1 MPDFSAR
8 SEQGGPP
15 AKARLADVFALVC
28 DSDVS
33 DAELRLWLHYR
44 QHHIGDRG
52 AFISDAAT
60 TTALGWSARKLQDVR
75 ASLVRHTLLVVVPR
89 GPRPPAR
96 YPCRHPQASQSD
108 VRQASQEDV
117 THASQSGVTQASQSG
132 VTQQEL
138 GSHVESHVESH
149 SAACPIEEPRKPVNR
164 NKIKAA
170 DAADALFERFIKA
183 YPKRAGNDPK
193 KPARKAWD
201 ARIKQGVDPEVMI
214 AAAERYSRF
223 CDATDKTRTEFVKQS
238 QTWLSPNGE
247 GWLSSWD
254 LPRGLPSTAPA
265 FPDYPKALVP

>member
-8 SEQGGPP
+8 SEQEGPP

-33 DAELRLWLHYR
+33 DPELRLWLHYR
-44 QHHIGDRG
+44 QHHIDGRG

-75 ASLVRHTLLVVVPR
+75 ASLVRHGLLVVVPR
-89 GPRPPAR
+89 GPQPPAR
-96 YPCRHPQASQSD
+96 YPCRHPKAS
-108 VRQASQEDV
+108 
-117 THASQSGVTQASQSG
+117 HPGVTQASHPG

-138 GSHVESHVESH
+138 GSHVGSHVESH
-149 SAACPIEEPRKPVNR
+149 PGVTPIYEPSKPVNR
-164 NKIKAA
+164 NKMKAA

-193 KPARKAWD
+193 KPARKTWD

-214 AAAERYSRF
+214 AGVERYARF
-223 CDATDKTRTEFVKQS
+223 CDATDKTGTEYVKQAKS
-238 QTWLSPNGE
+238 WLSPDYE
-247 GWLSSWD
+247 GWLQSWD
-254 LPRGLPSTAPA
+254 PPVNSEATAPA
-265 FPDYPKALVP
+265 FPDYPEPLVL

>member
-1 MPDFSAR
+1 MPEFSAR

-33 DAELRLWLHYR
+33 DPELRLWLHYR
-44 QHHIGDRG
+44 QHHIDDRG

-75 ASLVRHTLLVVVPR
+75 ASLVRHALLVVVPR

-96 YPCRHPQASQSD
+96 YPCRHP
-108 VRQASQEDV
+108 
-117 THASQSGVTQASQSG
+117 HASQSRVTQASQSG

-138 GSHVESHVESH
+138 GSHVESHLESH
-149 SAACPIEEPRKPVNR
+149 SAAGPIDEPSKPVNR
-164 NKIKAA
+164 NKKKAA
-170 DAADALFERFIKA
+170 DAADAMFERFRRA

-193 KPARKAWD
+193 QPARKAWD

-238 QTWLSPNGE
+238 QTWLSPKGE

-265 FPDYPKALVP
+265 FPDYRKELDDDDL